1 MSGFGKGRE
10 TPGARAVAVEQL
22 HDAFIEAELEIK
34 GALAGPDPWAADYGI
49 RTLSALEH
57 AARDLRPAAARALP
71 DLGDIAWLQ
80 QAWAVATA
88 RPAWAGLLY
97 RVVVPLGAAPSPLVD
112 EARRLRAISQR
123 RWGEGFRK
131 PEAHEVALASLLMCD
146 DPAALPVPNFG
157 WAVRLKG
164 GTRLRF
170 RLAWHCL
177 NGSPLPDLIKIA
189 AFKQPAASDYQR
201 RIEFTRMLR
210 GSAAAGRK
218 LRALREVEFALL
230 GSRGQ
235 AFVLSLPAL
244 WPDILVASLHRRAN
258 LARHTQALAAE
269 HDRLKALF
277 SGVMQALRDRRLG
290 EIDGMLAQV
299 GGCPVDQLVETPI
312 ARALARSIVHGDPLN
327 LDLDARHPALK
338 DEFGV
343 WVPMSPAAHAR
354 LSAWRGSALPAWW
367 AMSPVEVAQHIAAGT
382 LDVGKR
388 GDGIPAQD
396 LFALSRGWGVAEQV
410 AIVRSGRGHIL
421 RPDCDGWRLLPL
433 ADLPAAVAN
442 LAQDGWPLV
451 ASRLSKLKDARPWL
465 ELMAAPG
472 ADAAA
477 LRTLAET
484 AIDMASV
491 KGWTRNWG
499 QWVASSIGSP
509 AWLAVRD
516 VAMDRTRVLL
526 DAVALFNDKRK
537 PVAPVAFRVAVV
549 DSLHTDGQ
557 LPREP
562 LDIVLRWLEVDP
574 AVIAVLAQRG
584 PVGLLERLAAH
595 KETPVP
601 VLERLMTLAPAAVRP
616 IAWRQRLRQ
625 VDTAGELL
633 DFTRDLPPNP
643 GHLPWSRKWFGL
655 PGSELNVALVMAARR
670 NGWRLRALRDHLV
683 TQLGAEPGE
692 AAFRQALA
700 EASAMLRPAAPREAA
715 MLELVGVLGADL
727 AASLMRVFAMAD
739 RQAAPGH
746 KLDGAYKR
754 HLLPKKSGGNRVISA
769 PELPLKRGQRGV
781 LDTLL
786 TPLGSHDC
794 AYGFVPGRS
803 IAHNAAVHVG
813 QLVVV
818 NADVQNCFPSVKW
831 PLVLAALRRGL
842 GDRLSSTAISM
853 LCDVCTADGGLPI
866 GAPTSPALLNR
877 VLIKTDE
884 VLLQAAQ
891 ARGVNYTRYA
901 DDLTFSG
908 DAGAVQM
915 LGIARR
921 TLSQIGLQLDAKKTN
936 IFRRGRRQ
944 MVTGLAVNDQVSVPR
959 NIRRRLRAAVHMAV
973 QHGTSHWHGQEQ
985 SLLAL
990 KGRISFVKMVHE
1002 AEGAQLMARLT
1013 QPDQIWAEMS
1023 SGPGVEATAEP
1034 QAQGGDSDEA

>member
-10 TPGARAVAVEQL
+10 TPGARAATVEQL
-22 HDAFIEAELEIK
+22 REAFAEAELEIK
-34 GALAGPDPWAADYGI
+34 AALAGPDPWAPDYGL
-49 RTLSALEH
+49 RTLRAL
-57 AARDLRPAAARALP
+57 DAAACALRQAVALALP
-71 DLGDIAWLQ
+71 DLGDIARLQ
-80 QAWAVATA
+80 QAWSLATT
-88 RPAWAGLLY
+88 RPVRAGLLY
-97 RVVVPLGAAPSPLVD
+97 RTAVPLGAAPSPLVD

-123 RWGEGFRK
+123 RWSEGFRK
-131 PEAHEVALASLLMCD
+131 PEAHEVAIASLLMCD
-146 DPAALPVPNFG
+146 DPAALPVPNLG
-157 WAVRLKG
+157 YAVRLKG

-244 WPDILVASLHRRAN
+244 WPDILVASLHRRAH
-258 LARHTQALAAE
+258 LAQHTQTLAAE
-269 HDRLKALF
+269 RDRLEALF
-277 SGVMQALRDRRLG
+277 SGVMKVLRSRRLG

-299 GGCPVDQLVETPI
+299 AGCPVDQLVETPI
-312 ARALARSIVHGDPLN
+312 ARALARKTMDGPLN

-367 AMSPVEVAQHIAAGT
+367 AMSPAEVAQHIAAGT

-421 RPDCDGWRLLPL
+421 RSDCDGWRLLPL

-491 KGWTRNWG
+491 KGWTRSWG
-499 QWVASSIGSP
+499 QWVASAIGTP
-509 AWLAVRD
+509 AWHAVRE
-516 VAMDRTRVLL
+516 VAMERTRLLL
-526 DAVALFNDKRK
+526 DAVALFNDQRK
-537 PVAPVAFRVAVV
+537 PVAPVSFRVAVV

-562 LDIVLRWLEVDP
+562 LDIVLCWLEADP
-574 AVIAVLAQRG
+574 AVSSVLAQRG

-595 KETPVP
+595 KATPVH
-601 VLERLMTLAPAAVRP
+601 VLERLMTLAPATVRP

-683 TQLGAEPGE
+683 THLGAEPGE
-692 AAFRQALA
+692 AAFGQAAA
-700 EASAMLRPAAPREAA
+700 EAIALLRPTAPREAA

-739 RQAAPGH
+739 RHAAPGH

-769 PELPLKRGQRGV
+769 PALPLKRVQRAV
-781 LDTLL
+781 LDRLL

-842 GDRLSSTAISM
+842 GERLSSTAISM
-853 LCDVCTADGGLPI
+853 LCDVCTANGGLPI

-884 VLLQAAQ
+884 VLLQAAR
-891 ARGVNYTRYA
+891 ARGLHYTRYA

-908 DAGAVQM
+908 DAAAVQM

-990 KGRISFVKMVHE
+990 KGRISFVKMVHA
-1002 AEGAQLMARLT
+1002 AEGAQLMARLSHG
-1013 QPDQIWAEMS
+1013 DAWAELS
-1023 SGPGVEATAEP
+1023 SGSAGEAAAQE
-1034 QAQGGDSDEA
+1034 QANGGDSDEA

>member
-1 MSGFGKGRE
+1 MSRLRMGRE
-10 TPGARAVAVEQL
+10 TPDARAATVKQL
-22 HDAFIEAELEIK
+22 LEAFAAGELEIK
-34 GALAGPDPWAADYGI
+34 AALAGPDPWAADYGV
-49 RTLSALEH
+49 RTLSVLDV
-57 AARDLRPAAARALP
+57 AARELKQAVTMALP
-71 DLGDIAWLQ
+71 DLCDIARLQ
-80 QAWAVATA
+80 QAWSVATSK
-88 RPAWAGLLY
+88 PAWAGLLY
-97 RVVVPLGAAPSPLVD
+97 RVAVPLGAAPSPLVD

-123 RWGEGFRK
+123 RWTEGYRK
-131 PEAHEVALASLLMCD
+131 PEGHELATAGLLMCD
-146 DPAALPVPNFG
+146 DPAALPVPNLG
-157 WAVRLKG
+157 YAVRLKG

-177 NGSPLPDLIKIA
+177 NGAPLPDLIKIA

-230 GSRGQ
+230 GSREQ
-235 AFVLSLPAL
+235 AFLLTLPAL
-244 WPDILVASLHRRAN
+244 WPDMLVASLHRRAN
-258 LARHTQALAAE
+258 LAGYTQTLAAE
-269 HDRLKALF
+269 RDRLKALF
-277 SGVMQALRDRRLG
+277 AGLTQALRDRRLG

-299 GGCPVDQLVETPI
+299 GGCPVDQLIETPI
-312 ARALARSIVHGDPLN
+312 VAALARHIVHGDPLN
-327 LDLDARHPALK
+327 LDHDGRHPALK

-354 LSAWRGSALPAWW
+354 LSDWRGSALPAWW

-382 LDVGKR
+382 IDVGKR

-396 LFALSRGWGVAEQV
+396 LYALSRGWGVAEQV

-433 ADLPAAVAN
+433 ADLAGAVAG
-442 LAQDGWPLV
+442 LAQHGWPLV
-451 ASRLSKLKDARPWL
+451 ADRLSKLKDARPWL
-465 ELMAAPG
+465 EVMAAPG
-472 ADAAA
+472 ADAVA
-477 LRTLAET
+477 LRTLAQT

-491 KGWTRNWG
+491 KGWTRSWG
-499 QWVASSIGSP
+499 QWVASAIGTP

-537 PVAPVAFRVAVV
+537 PVAPVAFRTAVV
-549 DSLHTDGQ
+549 DALHLDGQ

-574 AVIAVLAQRG
+574 GVIDVLARRG
-584 PVGLLERLAAH
+584 PLGLLERLAVH

-601 VLERLMTLAPAAVRP
+601 VLERLMTLAPVAVRP
-616 IAWRQRLRQ
+616 IAWRQRLRK
-625 VDTAGELL
+625 VDTARELL

-643 GHLPWSRKWFGL
+643 GHLPWSRKWFDL
-655 PGSELNVALVMAARR
+655 PGTELHTALVMAARR
-670 NGWRLRALRDHLV
+670 NGWRLRALRIHLV

-692 AAFRQALA
+692 ATFKQAVA

-739 RQAAPGH
+739 RKAAPGH
-746 KLDGAYKR
+746 KLNGAYKR

-769 PELPLKRGQRGV
+769 PVLPLKRVQRAV

-818 NADVQNCFPSVKW
+818 NADVSNCFPSVKW

-884 VLLQAAQ
+884 TLLQAAK

-908 DAGAVQM
+908 DSGAVQM
-915 LGIARR
+915 LNVARC
-921 TLSQIGLQLDAKKTN
+921 TLEQIGLQLDPKKTN

-973 QHGTSHWHGQEQ
+973 QHGTSHWHGQQQ

-1002 AEGAQLMARLT
+1002 AEGAQLMARLSCDHMEADISNG
-1013 QPDQIWAEMS
+1013 PAGEAAAE
-1023 SGPGVEATAEP
+1023 E
-1034 QAQGGDSDEA
+1034 QAQGGDGDEA

>member
-1 MSGFGKGRE
+1 
-10 TPGARAVAVEQL
+10 
-22 HDAFIEAELEIK
+22 
-34 GALAGPDPWAADYGI
+34 
-49 RTLSALEH
+49 
-57 AARDLRPAAARALP
+57 
-71 DLGDIAWLQ
+71 
-80 QAWAVATA
+80 
-88 RPAWAGLLY
+88 
-97 RVVVPLGAAPSPLVD
+97 
-112 EARRLRAISQR
+112 
-123 RWGEGFRK
+123 
-131 PEAHEVALASLLMCD
+131 
-146 DPAALPVPNFG
+146 
-157 WAVRLKG
+157 
-164 GTRLRF
+164 
-170 RLAWHCL
+170 
-177 NGSPLPDLIKIA
+177 
-189 AFKQPAASDYQR
+189 
-201 RIEFTRMLR
+201 
-210 GSAAAGRK
+210 
-218 LRALREVEFALL
+218 
-230 GSRGQ
+230 
-235 AFVLSLPAL
+235 
-244 WPDILVASLHRRAN
+244 
-258 LARHTQALAAE
+258 
-269 HDRLKALF
+269 
-277 SGVMQALRDRRLG
+277 
-290 EIDGMLAQV
+290 
-299 GGCPVDQLVETPI
+299 
-312 ARALARSIVHGDPLN
+312 
-327 LDLDARHPALK
+327 
-338 DEFGV
+338 
-343 WVPMSPAAHAR
+343 
-354 LSAWRGSALPAWW
+354 
-367 AMSPVEVAQHIAAGT
+367 
-382 LDVGKR
+382 
-388 GDGIPAQD
+388 
-396 LFALSRGWGVAEQV
+396 VAEQV

-421 RPDCDGWRLLPL
+421 RSDCDGWRLLPL
-433 ADLPAAVAN
+433 ADLAGAVAG
-442 LAQDGWPLV
+442 LAQHGWPLV
-451 ASRLSKLKDARPWL
+451 ANQLSKLKDARPWL
-465 ELMAAPG
+465 EVMAAPG
-472 ADAAA
+472 ADAVA

-491 KGWTRNWG
+491 KGWTRTWG
-499 QWVASSIGSP
+499 QWVASAIGTP

-537 PVAPVAFRVAVV
+537 PVAPVAFRTAVV
-549 DSLHTDGQ
+549 DALHLDGQ

-574 AVIAVLAQRG
+574 GVIDVLARRG
-584 PVGLLERLAAH
+584 PLGLLERLAVH

-601 VLERLMTLAPAAVRP
+601 VLERLMTIAPVTVRP
-616 IAWRQRLRQ
+616 IAWRQRLRK
-625 VDTAGELL
+625 VDTARELL

-643 GHLPWSRKWFGL
+643 GHLPWSRKWFDL
-655 PGSELNVALVMAARR
+655 PGTELHTALVMAARR
-670 NGWRLRALRDHLV
+670 NGWRLRALRNHLV

-692 AAFRQALA
+692 AAFRKAAA

-746 KLDGAYKR
+746 KLNGAYKR

-769 PELPLKRGQRGV
+769 PVLPLKRVQRAV

-818 NADVQNCFPSVKW
+818 NADVSNCFPSVKW

-884 VLLQAAQ
+884 TLLQAAK

-915 LGIARR
+915 LNVARC
-921 TLSQIGLQLDAKKTN
+921 TLEQIGLQLDPKKTN

-973 QHGTSHWHGQEQ
+973 QHGTSHWHGQQQ

-1002 AEGAQLMARLT
+1002 AEGAQLMARLSC
-1013 QPDQIWAEMS
+1013 DHMEADIS
-1023 SGPGVEATAEP
+1023 NGPAGQATAEE
-1034 QAQGGDSDEA
+1034 QAQGGDGDEA